1 MSERMVVDVVS
12 QTRVELRTWYLDYTQ
27 EVKKVQHVHAAAY
40 HKLESQLNE
49 IEKELDKLDRFVER
63 YPNMQ
68 QCENCGEWTMEK
80 TCDQCH
86 VKNVCNSCNGTGWH
100 QLGPDEFSESMCRPC
115 RGSGEHVN
123 S

>member
-12 QTRVELRTWYLDYTQ
+12 QTRVELRTWYLAYTQ

-40 HKLESQLNE
+40 HKLENQLNE

-63 YPNMQ
+63 YSNMQ
-68 QCENCGEWTMEK
+68 QCENCGEWTMEQ

-86 VKNVCNSCNGTGWH
+86 VKNVCNSCDGTGWH

>member
-12 QTRVELRTWYLDYTQ
+12 QTRVELRTWYLAYTQ

-40 HKLESQLNE
+40 HKLENQLNQ

-63 YPNMQ
+63 YSNMQ
-68 QCENCGEWTMEK
+68 QCENCGEWTMEQ

-86 VKNVCNSCNGTGWH
+86 VKNVCNSCDGTGWH